1 MYRTSL
7 QELEEWKDQYNRKP
21 LIIRGARQTGKT
33 WLVRKFGAD
42 YFENFV
48 EINFDRYPEKAG
60 LFSMNVKQSL
70 QYISV
75 DTNESIVPGQTLLF
89 LDEIQNVPQL
99 IPILRYFYEEIPE
112 LHVIATGSLLDFVL
126 EDHEFSMPVGRV
138 SYFYLGPMNFEEFLQ
153 ANEEIGLLNL
163 LKTSDVS
170 EIPEPLHIKLLEYV
184 KLYWIIGGMPA
195 ALQTY
200 IATKDIRLVQQEHES
215 ILQTYQDDFAKY
227 QRKVDTYLLRKIFQ
241 RIPSQ
246 LGKKVMYSQILRDE
260 TSKKIAQ
267 NLHLLSM
274 ARILH
279 PVHHS
284 GGNGVPLG
292 SEINERDFKLLF
304 LDIGLLSTI
313 FKLHLHQ
320 VSNLDG
326 LLFVNGGVMA
336 EQFIG
341 QHLLYR
347 HGSNQKPELFY
358 WRRQAKSS
366 SSELDYLVEYQ
377 GKVLPIEVKAG
388 KSGSLKSLHVFVS
401 SKNTPIAI
409 RFNTNQGIVEDS
421 TASIGKKEPQP
432 FCLLSLA
439 LYQVG
444 QLERLYLDVKDS
456 KNQTSLSHEQFV
468 TKNVSERRSGNHFS
482 SNESKPDKT

>member
-1 MYRTSL
+1 MFRSSL
-7 QELEEWKDQYNRKP
+7 QELVKWKDQYNRKP

-33 WLVRKFGAD
+33 WLVRKFGQEN
-42 YFENFV
+42 FENFV
-48 EINFDRYPEKAG
+48 EINLDRYPEKAG
-60 LFSMNVKQSL
+60 LFSMNVTQSL
-70 QYISV
+70 QYISI
-75 DTNESIVPGQTLLF
+75 DTNVSIIPGKTLLF
-89 LDEIQNVPQL
+89 LDEIQNAPQI
-99 IPILRYFYEEIPE
+99 IPILRYFYEEMPNVHI
-112 LHVIATGSLLDFVL
+112 IATGSLLDFVL
-126 EDHEFSMPVGRV
+126 ENHEFSMPVGRI
-138 SYFYLGPMNFEEFLQ
+138 SYFYLGPMTFEEFLR
-153 ANEEIGLLNL
+153 ANNEFSLLDL
-163 LKTSDVS
+163 LRKADVS
-170 EIPEPLHIKLLEYV
+170 DIPEPLHIKLLEYV

-195 ALQTY
+195 AVQTY

-227 QRKVDTYLLRKIFQ
+227 QRKVDSHLLRKIFQ
-241 RIPSQ
+241 KIPSQ

-260 TSKKIAQ
+260 TSKKISQ
-267 NLHLLSM
+267 HLNLLSM
-274 ARILH
+274 ARILY
-279 PVHHS
+279 PIHHS
-284 GGNGVPLG
+284 AGNGVPLG

-320 VSNLDG
+320 ITDLDE
-326 LLFVNGGVMA
+326 LLFVNNGVMA

-347 HGSNQKPELFY
+347 HGSTLKPEIFY

-366 SSELDYLVEYQ
+366 SSELDYLIEYQ
-377 GKVLPIEVKAG
+377 GTVLPIEVKAG
-388 KSGSLKSLHVFVS
+388 KSGSLKSLHIFIS

-421 TASIGKKEPQP
+421 VASIGNNKA

-444 QLERLYLDVKDS
+444 QLERLYVQLKSS
-456 KNQTSLSHEQFV
+456 KY
-468 TKNVSERRSGNHFS
+468 
-482 SNESKPDKT
+482 